1 MWSARKIARL
11 GMLLALATALHLFE
25 AQLPALPIPG
35 AKIGLANLV
44 SLFVL
49 YAWGFKEALLLS
61 VMRQIVGSFVTG
73 TLFGPTF
80 LFGLSGGLLSI
91 IVMAVIKSIGSRFF
105 GPVAVSL
112 FGATAHNVGQLLVA
126 WALLGQA
133 KIFYYL
139 PYLLWFAIPSGALV
153 GVTTVHL
160 LPMIPS
166 LTKAT
171 PQQSSVQRRNAW
183 VTAASIALIALVIAS
198 GVFRQTGVVTAHTHA
213 QVSMSGQVVMLLP
226 LDQDQRHVFT
236 TPHGG
241 RMVIETSSGRVRVAE
256 STCDHQ
262 VCVRTGWIDFS
273 YQSIVCLPFQVIIT
287 LVGDQPIPSEFDAVL
302 F

>member
-1 MWSARKIARL
+1 
-11 GMLLALATALHLFE
+11 
-25 AQLPALPIPG
+25 LPIPG

-126 WALLGQA
+126 WALLG
-133 KIFYYL
+133 
-139 PYLLWFAIPSGALV
+139 
-153 GVTTVHL
+153 
-160 LPMIPS
+160 
-166 LTKAT
+166 
-171 PQQSSVQRRNAW
+171 
-183 VTAASIALIALVIAS
+183 
-198 GVFRQTGVVTAHTHA
+198 
-213 QVSMSGQVVMLLP
+213 
-226 LDQDQRHVFT
+226 
-236 TPHGG
+236 
-241 RMVIETSSGRVRVAE
+241 
-256 STCDHQ
+256 
-262 VCVRTGWIDFS
+262 
-273 YQSIVCLPFQVIIT
+273 
-287 LVGDQPIPSEFDAVL
+287 
-302 F
+302 